1 MRIKCAA
8 AVIAFSVVAAVAA
21 TTATATADTL
31 STVRQTGQFTIGFR
45 EDARPFS
52 YRDAAGEPA
61 GYSVDLCRAIA
72 EGVRAAT
79 GRTDMQV
86 EFVPV
91 AAGERLQMV
100 KSGAID
106 VECGSTTHTL
116 DRQREVSFTL
126 STFVT
131 GAEMAL
137 KADSP
142 IAEFKDLEGKAVGV
156 LQGTTTEAGL
166 RDTLQREGITATVR
180 TVDEHTEAL
189 GLLREGTI
197 DAYFADRIL
206 LFGLLRDAADSDAFK
221 LSGQFYSY
229 EPYAI
234 MLRRGDDDLKLV
246 ADAALAE
253 TYRSGEIWN
262 LYARHFPEAQ
272 PSELLIALYILQGIP
287 IR

>member
-8 AVIAFSVVAAVAA
+8 AVVVFSVVAAVAA
-21 TTATATADTL
+21 ADTL
-31 STVRQTGQFTIGFR
+31 STVRQTGQFTVGFR

-52 YRDAAGEPA
+52 YRGADGEPA

-79 GRTDMQV
+79 GRTDMKV

-91 AAGERLQMV
+91 PAGERLQMV
-100 KSGAID
+100 KSGAVDI
-106 VECGSTTHTL
+106 ECGSTTHTL

-137 KADSP
+137 KSDSP
-142 IAEFKDLEGKAVGV
+142 IAEFKDLAGRTVGV

-166 RDTLQREGITATVR
+166 RDTLKREGIEATVR
-180 TVDEHTEAL
+180 TVSEHTEGL
-189 GLLREGTI
+189 GLLRDGTI

-206 LFGLLRDAADSDAFK
+206 LFGLLRQAEDRDAFK

-234 MLRRGDDDLKLV
+234 MLRRGDDDMKLV
-246 ADAALAE
+246 ADTALAE
-253 TYRSGEIWN
+253 IYRSGEVWN
-262 LYARHFPEAQ
+262 IYARHFPEAQ

-287 IR
+287 VR